1 VLFQNHASISTFGD
15 MSNLT
20 YYEIIADCA
29 IPCSF
34 CKMPETAETGTPTT
48 SKVPLPNDEYLLVHW
63 AKVESAAERL
73 RSRVTT

>member
-15 MSNLT
+15 ISNLT
-20 YYEIIADCA
+20 CYKNIAVCA
-29 IPCSF
+29 TPCSF

-48 SKVPLPNDEYLLVHW
+48 SKVPLANDEYLLVHW